1 MFIHDNLSVNNENHL
16 VIGGCDCV
24 NLAKKHGTPLYVMDE
39 DKIREN
45 ARAYKK
51 AIDTYYGG
59 NGLALYASKALSAV
73 FMYKIIQE
81 EGLGTDVVSGG
92 ELYTALKAG
101 FNPENIYFHGN
112 NKTADE
118 LSMAVENGVGHIVVD
133 NTDELRLLNS
143 VCEHLGKKAKILFRI
158 KPGIDAHTHEFI
170 STGQIDSKFGVALEN
185 GEAMDIISMA
195 LSMKWVEFVGIH
207 CHIGSQ
213 IFELEP
219 FVAAAE
225 VMLNFA
231 SEIKEKLG
239 AEIRELNLGGGF
251 GIKYVDGDTPVLYGE
266 YIKAVADV
274 VERICTEK
282 GLVQPRILM
291 EPGRSIVGNA
301 GVTLYTVGMVKD
313 IPNVRKYV
321 AVDGGMADNPR
332 YIMYDAEYSA
342 VIANKAGNNP
352 NETVT
357 LCGRCCESG
366 DILIKDAVLPSA
378 EVGDIMCVLST
389 GAYNYSMAS
398 NYNRIPRPPIV
409 AVSGGNDRVVVKRE
423 TYEDI
428 VKNDVL

>member
-1 MFIHDNLSVNNENHL
+1 MHDNLNVNNENHL

-24 NLAKKHGTPLYVMDE
+24 SLAAEYGTPLYVMDE

-45 ARAYKK
+45 ARAYKN
-51 AIDTYYGG
+51 ALDTYYGG

-133 NTDELRLLNS
+133 NEDELRLLNS
-143 VCEHLGKKAKILFRI
+143 VCEKAGKRAKILFRI

-170 STGQIDSKFGVALEN
+170 STGQIDSKFGVAIEN
-185 GEAMDIISMA
+185 GEAMDIIKKA
-195 LSMKWVEFVGIH
+195 FEMKNVEFVGIH

-219 FVAAAE
+219 FKAAAE
-225 VMLNFA
+225 VMLTFA
-231 SEIKEKLG
+231 ADVKNKLG
-239 AEIRELNLGGGF
+239 VEIRELNLGGGF
-251 GIKYVDGDTPVLYGE
+251 GIKYVENDSPVQYGE
-266 YIKAVADV
+266 YIKAVSCV
-274 VERICTEK
+274 VKEICAEK
-282 GLVQPRILM
+282 GLALPKILM
-291 EPGRSIVGNA
+291 EPGRSIVGDA

-321 AVDGGMADNPR
+321 SVDGGMADNPR
-332 YIMYDAEYSA
+332 YIMYGSDYSA
-342 VIANKAGNNP
+342 VIANKAGEEP
-352 NETVT
+352 KETVT

-366 DILIKDAVLPSA
+366 DILIKNAFLPKA

-409 AVSGGNDRVVVKRE
+409 TVSGGKAKVAVKRE

-428 VKNDVL
+428 LKNDVL

>member
-1 MFIHDNLSVNNENHL
+1 MHDNLNVNNENHL

-24 NLAKKHGTPLYVMDE
+24 SLAAEYGTPLYVMDE

-45 ARAYKK
+45 ARAYKN
-51 AIDTYYGG
+51 ALDTYYGG

-133 NTDELRLLNS
+133 NEDELRLLNS
-143 VCEHLGKKAKILFRI
+143 VCEKAGKRAKILFRI

-170 STGQIDSKFGVALEN
+170 STGQIDSKFGVAIEN
-185 GEAMDIISMA
+185 GEAMDIIKKA
-195 LSMKWVEFVGIH
+195 LEMKNVEFTGVH

-219 FVAAAE
+219 FKAAAE
-225 VMLNFA
+225 VMLTFA
-231 SEIKEKLG
+231 ADVKNKLG
-239 AEIRELNLGGGF
+239 VEIRELNLGGGF
-251 GIKYVDGDTPVLYGE
+251 GIKYVENDSPVQYGE
-266 YIKAVADV
+266 YIKAVSCV
-274 VERICTEK
+274 VKEICAEK
-282 GLVQPRILM
+282 GLALPKILM
-291 EPGRSIVGNA
+291 EPGRSIVGDA

-321 AVDGGMADNPR
+321 SVDGGMADNPR
-332 YIMYDAEYSA
+332 YIMYGSDYSA
-342 VIANKAGNNP
+342 VIANKAGEEP
-352 NETVT
+352 KETVT

-366 DILIKDAVLPSA
+366 DILIKNAFLPKA
-378 EVGDIMCVLST
+378 EVGDVMCVLST

-409 AVSGGNDRVVVKRE
+409 TVLGGKAKVAVKRE

-428 VKNDVL
+428 LKNDVL

>member
-1 MFIHDNLSVNNENHL
+1 MHDNLNVNNENHL

-24 NLAKKHGTPLYVMDE
+24 SLAAEYGTPLYVMDE

-45 ARAYKK
+45 ARAYKN
-51 AIDTYYGG
+51 ALDTYYGG

-118 LSMAVENGVGHIVVD
+118 LSMAAENGVGHIVVD
-133 NTDELRLLNS
+133 NEDELRLLNS
-143 VCEHLGKKAKILFRI
+143 VCEKAGKRAKILFRI

-170 STGQIDSKFGVALEN
+170 STGQIDSKFGVAIEN
-185 GEAMDIISMA
+185 GEAMDIVTKA
-195 LSMKWVEFVGIH
+195 LEMKNVEFVGIH

-219 FVAAAE
+219 FKAAAE
-225 VMLNFA
+225 VMLTFA
-231 SEIKEKLG
+231 ADVKNKLG
-239 AEIRELNLGGGF
+239 VEIRELNLGGGF
-251 GIKYVDGDTPVLYGE
+251 GIKYVENDSPVQYGE
-266 YIKAVADV
+266 YIKAVSCV
-274 VERICTEK
+274 VKEICAEK
-282 GLVQPRILM
+282 GLTLPKILM
-291 EPGRSIVGNA
+291 EPGRSIVGDA

-321 AVDGGMADNPR
+321 SVDGGMADNPR
-332 YIMYDAEYSA
+332 YIMYGSDYSA
-342 VIANKAGNNP
+342 VIANKAGDEP
-352 NETVT
+352 KETVT

-366 DILIKDAVLPSA
+366 DILIKNAFLPKA

-409 AVSGGNDRVVVKRE
+409 TVSGGKAKVAVKRE

-428 VKNDVL
+428 LKNDVL